1 MESSNTYIKEC
12 REKSGLTVKEFA
24 DLVGCNPKSI
34 NRYEKGTSQPSI
46 QTAKR
51 MAKVL
56 NISLDE
62 LFRDLE

>member
-1 MESSNTYIKEC
+1 MEQSNTYLKEC
-12 REKSGLTVKEFA
+12 REKSGLAVKEFA
-24 DLVGCNPKSI
+24 DFVGCSPKSI
-34 NRYEKGTSQPSI
+34 DRYEKGLSQPSI

-62 LFRDLE
+62 LFRDVE